1 MFSGYT
7 INSQVPHDA
16 GEMALEMLTMVIS
29 EE

>member
-1 MFSGYT
+1 MFSRYT
-7 INSQVPHDA
+7 INSQVPRDA